1 MDVGARAGGVASV
14 ELLLDEAAEAHVRAE
29 WEALAGAGLS
39 SLARHDA
46 ASNRPHVSLLARAAL
61 PAQLRLEH
69 VDLPMPL
76 LLGPPM
82 LLGVGERRV
91 LARAVVP
98 SAALLALQAR
108 VRHTAAPGD
117 VDARFEPGRWMPHVT
132 LARRL
137 RLVDAPVALALLGE
151 PLEAMAVAMR
161 HWDPETATLTTLAP

>member
-1 MDVGARAGGVASV
+1 MEARRSSI
-14 ELLLDEAAEAHVRAE
+14 ELLLDERAEARVRAE
-29 WEALAGAGLS
+29 WDALAAAGLS
-39 SLARHDA
+39 SLARHEA
-46 ASNRPHVSLLARAAL
+46 SSNRPHITLLERAGLPAL
-61 PAQLRLEH
+61 PLEG
-69 VDLPMPL
+69 VALPTPL
-76 LLGPPM
+76 ALGPPV
-82 LLGVGERRV
+82 LLGGGDRRV